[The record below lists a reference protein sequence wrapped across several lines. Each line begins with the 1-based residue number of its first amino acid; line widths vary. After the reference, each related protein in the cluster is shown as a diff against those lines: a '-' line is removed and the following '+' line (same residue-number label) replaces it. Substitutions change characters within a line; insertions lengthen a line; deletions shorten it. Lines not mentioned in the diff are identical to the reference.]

1 MSHPDRRGDAR
12 VRATTLR
19 GLNNL
24 KAVTQCVFQT
34 HRLMNS
40 SLSPALGQYRARS
53 ASAFLD
59 ARFHT
64 VRVRGK

>member
-24 KAVTQCVFQT
+24 KAVTQCVFQDPQVDEFISISRT
-34 HRLMNS
+34 WAVSR
-40 SLSPALGQYRARS
+40 
-53 ASAFLD
+53 
-59 ARFHT
+59 T
-64 VRVRGK
+64 